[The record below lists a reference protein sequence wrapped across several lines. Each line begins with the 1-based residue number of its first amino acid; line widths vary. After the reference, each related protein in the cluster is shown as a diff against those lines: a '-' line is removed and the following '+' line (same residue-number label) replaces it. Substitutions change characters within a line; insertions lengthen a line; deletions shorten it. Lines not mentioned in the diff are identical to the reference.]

1 MIILKNLISPFQ
13 LGPLPS
19 GLFIFFQT
27 ISGKCLTKENKA
39 CYEGSWNEV
48 QGKPGKG
55 AVGCWQDDP
64 SKKNWCATE
73 VTDDVWHEYTK
84 WGYCR
89 MDMDTCTFG
98 EFQC

>member
-1 MIILKNLISPFQ
+1 MSFLFAYQ
-13 LGPLPS
+13 
-19 GLFIFFQT
+19 LFIISSSEVWDSIP